1 MKGGTTCFS
10 LKRLSAET
18 LQGMLMPLP
27 TCTFSLK
34 FHCAV
39 MLTKVVLTLFSQPVF
54 PSHWQMPAFFK
65 VPQHFS
71 LCHAFLRESVES
83 RDVAFTSSSSFLLN
97 SGKDTIMN
105 NWSVWMHE
113 EKPVAVRKLEW
124 VVWKSISQYFPNQ
137 SSFSETVDDAS
148 DQLSVWSE
156 SLYVETEESDLPLN
170 CGRQTLP
177 YCRRTWSK
185 DTHHSQQS
193 TELLL

>member
-1 MKGGTTCFS
+1 MTTVAHSSGFSQLTSTSLVLWDPPFLFSTPSAPLDRSLICHLLGYYMKGGTTCFS

-71 LCHAFLRESVES
+71 LCHAFLREPVES
-83 RDVAFTSSSSFLLN
+83 RDVALTSSSSFLLN
-97 SGKDTIMN
+97 S
-105 NWSVWMHE
+105 
-113 EKPVAVRKLEW
+113 EK
-124 VVWKSISQYFPNQ
+124 
-137 SSFSETVDDAS
+137 
-148 DQLSVWSE
+148 
-156 SLYVETEESDLPLN
+156 
-170 CGRQTLP
+170 TL
-177 YCRRTWSK
+177 
-185 DTHHSQQS
+185 
-193 TELLL
+193 L

>member
-137 SSFSETVDDAS
+137 SSFSETVDNTS
-148 DQLSVWSE
+148 DQLSV
-156 SLYVETEESDLPLN
+156 
-170 CGRQTLP
+170 
-177 YCRRTWSK
+177 
-185 DTHHSQQS
+185 
-193 TELLL
+193 